1 MDIDTILRAEKGDKE
16 EYSEDSAAEEPE
28 ALLFME
34 PDHEEVRTKKRSR
47 GTKVLGVGTHDRN
60 HQHSEDRECRSLPE
74 VLLTLQ
80 SQGTHQS
87 KLPRKKKTGSSA
99 MDKEA
104 RAPREEDHSTKGI
117 RNRKRTRE
125 KIHKQTQHCEEA
137 IHWSSNREHTS
148 SPTVRRGVLVRA
160 NLVNIQDMGSAP
172 SKPTN
177 TYRDKNTKRNRQNTT
192 NTSRIS
198 KTKQASLQQEGTLGT
213 SPHFKYL

>member
-1 MDIDTILRAEKGDKE
+1 MDIDTILRAEEGDKE
-16 EYSEDSAAEEPE
+16 EYSEDSATEEPE
-28 ALLFME
+28 ALFFME

-104 RAPREEDHSTKGI
+104 RALREEDRHTKRI
-117 RNRKRTRE
+117 QNRKRMWKRFTNKPGTTR
-125 KIHKQTQHCEEA
+125 
-137 IHWSSNREHTS
+137 
-148 SPTVRRGVLVRA
+148 
-160 NLVNIQDMGSAP
+160 
-172 SKPTN
+172 
-177 TYRDKNTKRNRQNTT
+177 RQYTGAQMENA
-192 NTSRIS
+192 
-198 KTKQASLQQEGTLGT
+198 QALQQSEDDL
-213 SPHFKYL
+213 